1 MGLFDNFPASS
12 QPPGGSGTTFFP
24 TTNAASSNSG
34 ANPSLFSKPSGAAA
48 TTAAPSPSFLTAPV
62 ANTTAI
68 GGQTLGGAGLPFGS
82 IGNASTGQALGSS
95 PALAFGSSTAT
106 APSTTT
112 SGAVGLNF
120 GRSLSTPSLGATS
133 GPTMGSSI
141 GTSASGAGTPG
152 SAPALQP
159 TAKPA
164 NPPLGGFLPPATKPL
179 TTQSP
184 ATPAANKI
192 AKAPAGTPGPLKLG
206 DLATPSTSAATGAT
220 SGAPATKAGETA
232 TAQAELSFSTLKNR
246 TMEEILQRWNQELDQ
261 CTKEFHRQAVEVQNW
276 DRIILEN
283 SYSISKLCE
292 QLNEA
297 EGLQKEIDDNLGY
310 ISSQQNSLDSALT
323 QYDADLQRIIQ
334 NEMASMQNRHSHADE
349 ERERAYSLSESLNLQ
364 LDEMASQLSVLIGE
378 INASKGEEIDGGLG
392 STGDGDSLLGDGEEP
407 SPVGAIVRILNE
419 HLSSL
424 EWLDSSTADLAQKVQ
439 NLVRTSDEGL
449 SHVDR
454 AHRGGA
460 ATGGFDST
468 TPVRPSITSLFGV
481 SSAADRLAR

>member
-1 MGLFDNFPASS
+1 MGLFDNPPSS
-12 QPPGGSGTTFFP
+12 QPFGGSGTTGFFP
-24 TTNAASSNSG
+24 ATNTASSNPG
-34 ANPSLFSKPSGAAA
+34 ANAFPSSKVGGAAT
-48 TTAAPSPSFLTAPV
+48 TTAAPSTPSFFTPPV
-62 ANTTAI
+62 ANTAAA
-68 GGQTLGGAGLPFGS
+68 GGQTLGGTGLFGS
-82 IGNASTGQALGSS
+82 IGGASTGQALGSS
-95 PALAFGSSTAT
+95 PALTFGSAAAT
-106 APSTTT
+106 APSTTA
-112 SGAVGLNF
+112 SGAAGFNF
-120 GRSLSTPSLGATS
+120 GPSSSLGTTS
-133 GPTMGSSI
+133 GPTVGSAIGSS
-141 GTSASGAGTPG
+141 ASSAGTPG
-152 SAPALQP
+152 SVPASQP
-159 TAKPA
+159 AATPSSQ
-164 NPPLGGFLPPATKPL
+164 PQGGFFPTATKPL
-179 TTQSP
+179 TTQAP
-184 ATPAANKI
+184 VTPAANKI

-206 DLATPSTSAATGAT
+206 DLATPSTSAATGAA

-297 EGLQKEIDDNLGY
+297 ETLQKEIDDNLGY
-310 ISSQQNSLDSALT
+310 ISSQQNSLDSALA

-349 ERERAYSLSESLNLQ
+349 ERERAYSLAESLNLQ

-424 EWLDSSTADLAQKVQ
+424 EWLDSSTADLAQRVQ

-460 ATGGFDST
+460 ATGAFDST
-468 TPVRPSITSLFGV
+468 TPARPSITSLFGV
-481 SSAADRLAR
+481 SSTADRLAR